1 MRVIRALLIVVFGLL
16 AALVVSDLWKGPRAN
31 TQLNWT
37 VLAIFIFIIVVL
49 GPLWPS
55 KAKMQ
60 RWAAALDRATGIPNV
75 TPIVV
80 NALGAVYSLYM
91 VLNTYAH
98 PNREFHR
105 FERPIASV
113 FGADGVMIAWLLICA
128 GCLTYGYRFYKIS
141 KASQQRS
148 NL

>member
-1 MRVIRALLIVVFGLL
+1 MRAIRAFLVVVFGLL
-16 AALVVSDLWKGPRAN
+16 AALVVSDLWKAPSTN

-37 VLAIFIFIIVVL
+37 VLAIFIFIIAVL

-75 TPIVV
+75 TPVAINV
-80 NALGAVYSLYM
+80 LGAVYSLYM
-91 VLNTYAH
+91 VWNTYAH
-98 PNREFHR
+98 PDRELNRL
-105 FERPIASV
+105 ERPIAGLL
-113 FGADGVMIAWLLICA
+113 GANGVIAGWLLICL
-128 GCLTYGYRFYKIS
+128 GCLLYGYRFYKIS
-141 KASQQRS
+141 KASHQRP